1 MTKVIKNLSR
11 LRPNGL
17 VDRARFHEQR
27 MTGNA
32 AFPDP
37 APTLAAIAVCSYLFM

>member
-1 MTKVIKNLSR
+1 MSSIIKNLSR

-27 MTGNA
+27 MTGMPPSRSRA
-32 AFPDP
+32 LCGRHRGGA
-37 APTLAAIAVCSYLFM
+37 